1 MVMTNPAH
9 VNYYREKY
17 RKDIERLV
25 AMA

>member
-1 MVMTNPAH
+1 MTNPAH

-25 AMA
+25 AMT